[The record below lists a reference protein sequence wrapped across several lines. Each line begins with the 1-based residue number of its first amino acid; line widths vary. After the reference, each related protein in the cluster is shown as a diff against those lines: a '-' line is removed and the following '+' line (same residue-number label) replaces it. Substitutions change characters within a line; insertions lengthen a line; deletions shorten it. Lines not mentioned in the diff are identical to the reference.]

1 MLAAM
6 RECGQNGGM
15 LEFYWSWLWFVVSQT
30 WNFYLHQWGI
40 ATLIFVAGLI
50 FHWKK
55 HGSKAAVAE
64 WRVFVSWGIKA
75 VLLLVGVAFVVNFFR
90 APYEFYE
97 EAKQEARTVR
107 SEPGWFWTA
116 KPTER
121 GIVEVII
128 QSNSEIAPFGLEFI
142 ADGPVRGSNLHITDS
157 YEDLRIR
164 VDNPT
169 ANGYLL
175 RADHGIKPGQPW
187 RVYLY
192 GPEPFNV
199 TAVKRSDR

>member
-1 MLAAM
+1 
-6 RECGQNGGM
+6 
-15 LEFYWSWLWFVVSQT
+15 
-30 WNFYLHQWGI
+30 
-40 ATLIFVAGLI
+40 
-50 FHWKK
+50 
-55 HGSKAAVAE
+55 
-64 WRVFVSWGIKA
+64 
-75 VLLLVGVAFVVNFFR
+75 
-90 APYEFYE
+90 
-97 EAKQEARTVR
+97 VR

-121 GIVEVII
+121 GIVEIII

-142 ADGPVRGSNLHITDS
+142 ADGPVRGSNLHITDN

-169 ANGYLL
+169 PNGYLL
-175 RADHGIKPGQPW
+175 RADHGIGPGHPW

-199 TAVKRSDR
+199 TSVIRSDR